1 MANANKQLNAGML
14 IRPKKSAK
22 DFFRAYQCSG
32 KFVNKVT
39 ILITKNGQP
48 ISGQDS
54 NPSQRVIS
62 YTHKFYGLNLIL
74 LKFVKLIQ
82 PAFNFKK
89 TAYIYLV
96 SQISAFT

>member
-48 ISGQDS
+48 ISGQD
-54 NPSQRVIS
+54 
-62 YTHKFYGLNLIL
+62 
-74 LKFVKLIQ
+74 
-82 PAFNFKK
+82 
-89 TAYIYLV
+89 TAK
-96 SQISAFT
+96 